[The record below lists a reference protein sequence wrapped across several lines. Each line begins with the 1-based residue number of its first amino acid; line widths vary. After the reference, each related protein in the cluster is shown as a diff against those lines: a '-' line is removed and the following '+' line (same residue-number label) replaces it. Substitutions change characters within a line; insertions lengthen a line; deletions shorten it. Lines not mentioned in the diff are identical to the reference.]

1 MKRCLIIDDSRV
13 IRRVTSRIV
22 EDLGFEA
29 EEAENGDVALK
40 ASKIR
45 MPDIVLVDRDMPV
58 MDGLTFIKELRKL
71 PQGKNVFTVFCTVG
85 NEPADIQEA
94 LDAGIDEYI
103 MKPFDSEI
111 VRSKFQILGILR

>member
-13 IRRVTSRIV
+13 IRRVASRIV